1 MSRII
6 KSTLVIII
14 KALENRYIEQPTQEK
29 WTNIAAG
36 FKSKKYFPNCIGA
49 VDGKHIRI
57 KKPNNAGSLFYNYKH
72 FHSTVLLSVVDCDYK
87 FVIVDIGSM
96 GKNSDAGI
104 FDRSVFG
111 QQFKNG
117 ILNIPPPC
125 TVEAS
130 GPAMP
135 YFFVGDEAFRL
146 TENFL
151 KPYPRRQLTR
161 EKRIFNYRLSFARG
175 IVECTF
181 GILVSK
187 FRIFETPISVHPD
200 KVDKIVMA
208 R

>member
-1 MSRII
+1 
-6 KSTLVIII
+6 
-14 KALENRYIEQPTQEK
+14 
-29 WTNIAAG
+29 
-36 FKSKKYFPNCIGA
+36 
-49 VDGKHIRI
+49 
-57 KKPNNAGSLFYNYKH
+57 
-72 FHSTVLLSVVDCDYK
+72 
-87 FVIVDIGSM
+87 M

-208 R
+208 AALLHNMVRQEDKITFTDDELEQFPRVLGAFDTGNISRNCGKSNVNQSTSRAREVRNYFCDYFSNAGQVTWQNSKILDRMASGDDSD